1 MKDNDAGIWL
11 RAALLAPLFFS
22 ACAGT
27 GNYLISPSLQ
37 AVPDGRI
44 ALLPFENYSNDV
56 SAPELMRGEITKRFM
71 LRGYSPLDTVET
83 DAKLRAMGITDGG
96 QLPSVK
102 PEDIGGALGVSL
114 LCYGSLEDFTFQN
127 LGFVIRKSVGLRIR
141 IVSAVTG
148 ETLFD
153 AVGKG
158 RNIKVFL
165 NRDEATAA
173 FVVYSLR
180 KLAENMFKHPLRAES
195 EKAMDQAFE
204 RLPRR

>member
-1 MKDNDAGIWL
+1 LKDHYAGIRL
-11 RAALLAPLFFS
+11 RAALLAPLLFS
-22 ACAGT
+22 ACAGSAS
-27 GNYLISPSLQ
+27 YLISPALQ

-56 SAPELMRGEITKRFM
+56 SAPGLMRGEISKRFM
-71 LRGYSPLDTVET
+71 LRGYSPLDTAET
-83 DAKLRAMGITDGG
+83 DEKLRAMGITDGG

-102 PEDIGGALGVSL
+102 PEEIGGALGVSL

-127 LGFVIRKSVGLRIR
+127 LGFVVRKSVGLRIR
-141 IVSAVTG
+141 IVSAATG

-173 FVVYSLR
+173 FVVYSVQ
-180 KLAENMFKHPLRAES
+180 KLAENMLKHPLWAES
-195 EKAMDQAFE
+195 GKAMDQAFA